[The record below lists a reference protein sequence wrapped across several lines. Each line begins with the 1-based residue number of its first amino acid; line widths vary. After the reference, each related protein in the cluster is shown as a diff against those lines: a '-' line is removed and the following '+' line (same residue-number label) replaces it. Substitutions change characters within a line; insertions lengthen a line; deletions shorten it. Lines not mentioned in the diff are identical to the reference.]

1 MLKLVSENLEYVV
14 SVVNKNLI
22 KFMMEDL
29 KYTSETYKTFH
40 KFKEKD
46 QHTYDSKVVE
56 LWQRGMCIIAFRLLK
71 KMKIM
76 KDLVQTLKI
85 YEHVSQIK
93 KKL

>member
-56 LWQRGMCIIAFRLLK
+56 L
-71 KMKIM
+71 
-76 KDLVQTLKI
+76 
-85 YEHVSQIK
+85 
-93 KKL
+93 